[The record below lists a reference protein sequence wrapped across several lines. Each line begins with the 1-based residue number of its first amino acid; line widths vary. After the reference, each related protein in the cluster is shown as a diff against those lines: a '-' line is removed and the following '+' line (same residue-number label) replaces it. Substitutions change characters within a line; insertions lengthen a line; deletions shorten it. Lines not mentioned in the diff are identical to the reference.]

1 MLATI
6 AIALRQLRG
15 SWRSFFFFTL
25 AIFLGVT
32 AVVGVWSAAE
42 QLRNVVRGDAQA
54 LLGGDFRIQ
63 AYFPLQPWADK
74 HLKKEGRTLSH
85 SLEFIGNVMGSD
97 KSLLVEVKAV
107 DGSYPLKGAIQ
118 LAGRGEVFSGP
129 QPGEVWVDRGFISRT
144 GFSLHDT
151 FTLGKGNFTIGGIIE
166 KEPDRIAGG
175 FVMAPRLMISFA
187 DAHNTGLIQFGSR
200 VLRVVLI
207 AGGAGEDLDEL
218 EGYLNSKVKVVGY
231 RLLTPEGSQPRQR
244 KQIRRLT
251 LFFDLTSLLTLLL
264 ACVAMA
270 GNLTTFVRENRMT
283 LAVYKCVGAT
293 RLQLGSVMFFQVL
306 IMALIGIVAGGVAG
320 VFVPDILL
328 NLMGLEKLANAGAGF
343 PIKSVGQGMSIGLI
357 SCLLFALIPI
367 MAAGQT
373 PIGLLLRSGD
383 NPGQWRWQGIS
394 AWLAFVVGLVFAV
407 LLAALAGEWRL
418 GAISVVAVI
427 ALLAVI
433 GSTVWLLVKLFALLK
448 PSNPAIRLGMVG
460 IIRPD
465 SSTISNATA
474 LGLGLAVVMTVFFLE
489 YNMQYH
495 MEKELPKR
503 APGFFFLNI
512 MPDQAEQFKK
522 MGQKYSA
529 TKEGVRIVATAR
541 SRLSKI
547 NDKSIS
553 EHNPD
558 DPSLKWRV
566 HHEYPLAIH
575 KNIPKGNVLISGRW
589 WKEGEMGVSLEVRM
603 ANDLG
608 LKVGDMLT
616 FDLQGVEI
624 QLPVLSIR
632 RLYWSSMD
640 LNFFIVVSPA
650 ALKGAPLSL
659 FATIALPQDKENT
672 LLQQL
677 LGEFPN
683 VTAIPVREMMQTTK
697 EHLNRLTQVVTVMGA
712 FTIAAGVLVL
722 MVSVAAS
729 RRRRA
734 RESAICR
741 LVGAGQSFMLGA
753 TLTEFA
759 LLGLLTT
766 LPAVMIA
773 QAITALVIHLLM
785 NDVYQ
790 WTPQLTLLSFFA
802 GIFLVVIVGFFGSW
816 RALHRPVMTELK
828 KSVA

>member
-1 MLATI
+1 MFATI
-6 AIALRQLRG
+6 KIALRQLRG
-15 SWRSFFFFTL
+15 TWRSFFFFTL
-25 AIFLGVT
+25 SLFLGVT
-32 AVVGVWSAAE
+32 AIVGVWSAAE
-42 QLRNVVRGDAQA
+42 QLRNVVRGDAQT

-63 AYFPLQPWADK
+63 AYVPLQPWAEK
-74 HLKKEGRTLSH
+74 NIKKVGRTLSH
-85 SLEFIGNVMGSD
+85 SLEFIGNVIGNE
-97 KSLLVEVKAV
+97 KNLLVEVKGV
-107 DGSYPLKGAIQ
+107 DANYPLKGAIE
-118 LAGRGEVFSGP
+118 LENRGEIKSGP
-129 QPGEVWVDRGFISRT
+129 QQGEAWVDKGFISRT

-151 FTLGKGNFTIGGIIE
+151 FNLGKVKFTIGGIIK

-175 FVMAPRLMISFA
+175 FVMAPRLMISLA

-207 AGGAGEDLDEL
+207 AARAGENLGDLEVFL
-218 EGYLNSKVKVVGY
+218 TSKVKEAGY
-231 RLLTPEGSQPRQR
+231 RLLTPSGSQPRVK

-270 GNLTTFVRENRMT
+270 GNLTTFVRENRTT

-293 RLQLGSVMFFQVL
+293 SMQLGSVMFVQVF
-306 IMALIGIVAGGVAG
+306 IMALIGIVAGGIAG

-328 NLMGLEKLANAGAGF
+328 NLMGLDKFATNVAGF
-343 PIKSVGQGMSIGLI
+343 SLKTVWQGMGIGLLA
-357 SCLLFALIPI
+357 CLLFALIPI
-367 MAAGQT
+367 LAAGQT
-373 PIGLLLRSGD
+373 PIGILFRSGD
-383 NPGQWRWQGIS
+383 NSSRWRWQGLS

-407 LLAALAGEWRL
+407 LLAALVGEWRL
-418 GAISVVAVI
+418 GVSAVVTVI
-427 ALLAVI
+427 AVLVFI
-433 GSTVWLLVKLFALLK
+433 GSTVWLLVKMLAFFS
-448 PSNPAIRLGMVG
+448 PSNPAIRFGLLG
-460 IIRPD
+460 IITPGR
-465 SSTISNATA
+465 STLSNATA
-474 LGLGLAVVMTVFFLE
+474 LGLGLSVVMTVFFLE
-489 YNMQYH
+489 YNLQYH
-495 MEKELPKR
+495 MDKEIPKR

-512 MPDQAEQFKK
+512 LPHQAEQFKK
-522 MGQKYSA
+522 MGLKYA
-529 TKEGVRIVATAR
+529 DTKEGVSIVATAR

-547 NDKSIS
+547 NNKAIS
-553 EHNPD
+553 EHNAD

-575 KNIPKGNVLISGRW
+575 ENIPKGNVLTAGRW
-589 WKEGEMGVSLEVRM
+589 WKQGEEGVSLEVRM

-608 LKVGDMLT
+608 LKVGDKLT

-659 FATIALPQDKENT
+659 FATIALQQDKENS
-672 LLQQL
+672 LLKQL
-677 LGEFPN
+677 LSEFPN
-683 VTAIPVREMMQTTK
+683 VTAIPVREMMNTTK
-697 EHLNRLTQVVTVMGA
+697 EHLTRLAQVVTVMGA

-734 RESAICR
+734 KESAICR
-741 LVGAGQSFMLGA
+741 LVGAGQNFMLRA
-753 TLTEFA
+753 TLTEFL

-766 LPAVMIA
+766 LPAVVIA
-773 QAITALVIHLLM
+773 QGVTAVVIHLLM
-785 NDVYQ
+785 NDVYK
-790 WTPQLTLLSFFA
+790 WTLNLTVISFFA
-802 GIFLVVIVGFFGSW
+802 GVFLVLIVGLIGSW
-816 RALHRPVMTELK
+816 RSLNNQVMAELK

>member
-1 MLATI
+1 MFATI
-6 AIALRQLRG
+6 NIALRQLRG
-15 SWRSFFFFTL
+15 TWKSFFFFTL
-25 AIFLGVT
+25 SLFLGVT

-42 QLRNVVRGDAQA
+42 QLRNVVKGDAQT
-54 LLGGDFRIQ
+54 LLGGDYRIQ
-63 AYFPLQPWADK
+63 AYIPLQTWADK

-85 SLEFIGNVMGSD
+85 SLEFIGNVVGEK

-107 DGSYPLKGAIQ
+107 DGSYPLRGS
-118 LAGRGEVFSGP
+118 LRLTGRGTVDSGP
-129 QPGEVWVDRGFISRT
+129 QNGEAWVDKGFVKRT
-144 GFSLHDT
+144 GFSLNDK
-151 FTLGKGNFTIGGIIE
+151 FLLGKVQLTIGGIIE

-175 FVMAPRLMISFA
+175 FVMAPRLMISLD
-187 DAHNTGLIQFGSR
+187 DAHNTGLVQFGSR

-207 AGGAGEDLDEL
+207 AGGAEENLKEL
-218 EGYLNSKVKVVGY
+218 GDYLQAKADKVGY

-270 GNLTTFVRENRMT
+270 GNLTTFVRENRTT

-293 RLQLGSVMFFQVL
+293 RSQLSYVMFIQVF
-306 IMALIGIVAGGVAG
+306 IMALMGTVAGGVAG
-320 VFVPDILL
+320 VFLPDILL
-328 NLMGLEKLANAGAGF
+328 QLLGLEKMVGGEAAF
-343 PIKSVGQGMSIGLI
+343 SVKTVVQGMSAGLMA
-357 SCLLFALIPI
+357 CLLFALIPI
-367 MAAGQT
+367 LAAGQT
-373 PIGLLLRSGD
+373 PIGLLFRSGD
-383 NPGQWRWQGIS
+383 NPGMWRWQGVS

-407 LLAALAGEWRL
+407 MLAALAGEWRL
-418 GAISVVAVI
+418 GVSAVVTVI
-427 ALLAVI
+427 AVLIII
-433 GSTVWLLVKLFALLK
+433 GLFVWLSVKLLGFLK
-448 PSNPAIRLGMVG
+448 PTSPATRLGLVG

-465 SSTISNATA
+465 TSTISNATA
-474 LGLGLAVVMTVFFLE
+474 LGLGLSVVMTVFFLE

-512 MPDQAEQFKK
+512 LPQQAQQFSN
-522 MGQKYSA
+522 MGLKYSG

-541 SRLSKI
+541 SRLAKI
-547 NDKSIS
+547 NGVSIKD
-553 EHNPD
+553 HNPD
-558 DPSLKWRV
+558 DPSLKWRI

-575 KNIPKGNVLISGRW
+575 ENIPKGNTLISGRW
-589 WKEGEMGVSLEVRM
+589 WKKGEEGVSLEVRM

-608 LKVGDMLT
+608 LKIGDKLT

-650 ALKGAPLSL
+650 ALQGAPLSL
-659 FATIALPQDKENT
+659 FATVALPEAQENN

-677 LGEFPN
+677 SSEFPN
-683 VTAIPVREMMQTTK
+683 VTAIPVREMMETTK
-697 EHLNRLTQVVTVMGA
+697 VHLTRLAQVVTVMGG

-741 LVGAGQSFMLGA
+741 LIGAGRKFMLRA
-753 TLTEFA
+753 TLTEFT

-766 LPAVMIA
+766 LPAVIIA
-773 QAITALVIHLLM
+773 QGITALVIHLLM
-785 NDVYQ
+785 NDIYQ
-790 WTPQLTLLSFFA
+790 WTPHLILLSIA
-802 GIFLVVIVGFFGSW
+802 SGILLVVIVGLFGSW
-816 RALHRPVMTELK
+816 RALHHPVMAELK
-828 KSVA
+828 KSVN